1 MSNAPDGA
9 TLASPQPNLRA
20 PTFSLL
26 ILVFAALLLFCGACS
41 AICFLIT
48 PFASAR
54 ADALQSNVVFGSLAG
69 LGILLGGALLWQGA
83 RAYQGRASRAP
94 AHAFPRVFIFA
105 LAFVGAILL
114 GIGTLG
120 LGSFAAYI
128 FPPWHFIAA
137 LAAPLAIIAYAAHR
151 LGRASELRTLL
162 ASFTWGVLGATT
174 LAFIGEL
181 IVLVGLIFI
190 AAIFLAI
197 SFPNFSAVDQL
208 RLLGLR
214 GAADANFASNPLVVI
229 GFIIYFGGIVPPIEE
244 ALKVLVVAFSNPK
257 RTRQADAVL
266 WGISA
271 GAGFAVLENLF
282 NGALSLGDWATVT
295 IIRVGATIMH
305 AANGATMGEAWH
317 AARVEG
323 RWMHLVIAY
332 GASVFFHAAWNV
344 AAILGSNAVG
354 GGAIAQAIALIALS
368 GLGAAWL
375 ARRVGI
381 AERLARS
388 APASE

>member
-1 MSNAPDGA
+1 MS
-9 TLASPQPNLRA
+9 TLPPNEPRTIEPSSHPTTEKSVRA
-20 PTFSLL
+20 VGVMM
-26 ILVFAALLLFCGACS
+26 LVFAALLLFCGACS
-41 AICFLIT
+41 AICFLIN
-48 PFASAR
+48 PIASAR

-94 AHAFPRVFIFA
+94 ANAFPRVFIFA

-114 GIGTLG
+114 GSGTLG

-151 LGRASELRTLL
+151 LGNASELRALL
-162 ASFTWGVLGATT
+162 AAFTWGVLGATT

-214 GAADANFASNPLVVI
+214 GAADANFARNPLVVI
-229 GFIIYFGGIVPPIEE
+229 GLLFYFGAIVPPIEE
-244 ALKVLVVAFSNPK
+244 ALKVLVVAFSDPK

-282 NGALSLGDWATVT
+282 NGALSLGDWATV
-295 IIRVGATIMH
+295 
-305 AANGATMGEAWH
+305 
-317 AARVEG
+317 
-323 RWMHLVIAY
+323 
-332 GASVFFHAAWNV
+332 
-344 AAILGSNAVG
+344 
-354 GGAIAQAIALIALS
+354 
-368 GLGAAWL
+368 
-375 ARRVGI
+375 
-381 AERLARS
+381 
-388 APASE
+388 